1 MLVYITQKHYAL
13 SYTDFIPII
22 TQVLQETV
30 KDVEKLKAE
39 VEELKSENSELKSKL
54 S

>member
-1 MLVYITQKHYAL
+1 MAKLIDGKALAAKMQNELVEK
-13 SYTDFIPII
+13 
-22 TQVLQETV
+22 
-30 KDVEKLKAE
+30 VEKLKAE